1 MTRPLSAKAARAVL
15 DAAELV
21 KAPDWSES
29 RCWLVMSGGRQLAVI
44 EPAWQT
50 GRRNGWRWRLTHSS
64 TWSSRTEPTREKA
77 AVAALGAWQR
87 WTTRKETP

>member
-1 MTRPLSAKAARAVL
+1 MTRRLSVKAARAVL

-21 KAPDWSES
+21 KASDWSES

-50 GRRNGWRWRLTHSS
+50 GRRNGWRWRLAHS
-64 TWSSRTEPTREKA
+64 TAWNSRTEPTCEKA

-87 WTTRKETP
+87 WTTNIEK

>member
-1 MTRPLSAKAARAVL
+1 MTARLSARAARAVL
-15 DAAELV
+15 DAAGLV

-29 RCWLVMSGGRQLAVI
+29 RCWLVVSGRRQLAVI

-50 GRRNGWRWRLTHSS
+50 GRRNGWRWRLAHSS
-64 TWSSRTEPTREKA
+64 TWSSRPDPTREKA

-87 WTTRKETP
+87 WTANKENR

>member
-1 MTRPLSAKAARAVL
+1 MIGRLSARAARAVL
-15 DAAELV
+15 DAAVLV

-29 RCWLVMSGGRQLAVI
+29 RTWLVVSGGQELAVI

-50 GRRNGWRWRLTHSS
+50 GRRDGWRWRLAHSTVWNS
-64 TWSSRTEPTREKA
+64 QPEPTREKA

-87 WTTRKETP
+87 WTTSIEK

>member
-1 MTRPLSAKAARAVL
+1 MTRRLSVKAARAVL
-15 DAAELV
+15 EAAELV

-29 RCWLVMSGGRQLAVI
+29 RTWLVVSGEHQLAVI

-50 GRRNGWRWRLTHSS
+50 GRRDGWRWRLTHSS
-64 TWSSRTEPTREKA
+64 TWSSRSETTREKA

-87 WTTRKETP
+87 STTRKEQP